1 MAVCRYFNFPEIRSR
16 GCITVDVRTRAR
28 PFYATNRDRAVALRR
43 SPTDAEERLWYWL
56 RRRHLGGW
64 RFRRQAVIGPF
75 IVDFVCLAAR
85 LIVEVDGSQHADNA
99 ADVART
105 RWLEGEGYRVI
116 RFWNDDVLT
125 ATETVVEAIGD
136 ALGGRLPPPP

>member
-1 MAVCRYFNFPEIRSR
+1 M
-16 GCITVDVRTRAR
+16 RTRDR
-28 PFYATNRDRAVALRR
+28 PFYAKNRRHAGALRQ

-64 RFRRQAVIGPF
+64 RFRRQALIGSF

-99 ADVART
+99 GDLART
-105 RWLEGEGYRVI
+105 RWIEGEGYRVI

-125 ATETVVEAIGD
+125 ATETVVEVIRD
-136 ALGGRLPPPP
+136 AVSGRGPPPP